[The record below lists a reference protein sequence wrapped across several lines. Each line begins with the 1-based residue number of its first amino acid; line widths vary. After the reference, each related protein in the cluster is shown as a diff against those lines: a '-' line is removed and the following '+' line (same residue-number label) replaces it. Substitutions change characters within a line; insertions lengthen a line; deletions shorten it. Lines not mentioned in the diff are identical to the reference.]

1 MTTARSRVFCYPSSV
16 GARAGGVFRV
26 LTEGIVRIEEAIA
39 TGIEYEL
46 RVRKVYSEAAKKFQD
61 PVARRIFTVLADEE
75 DRHVAYL
82 EHRLEEWQRTGA
94 VSAEVLETTIPSEA
108 AIDAAMSKLSRRMA
122 EQDYGVE
129 LEMLK
134 KALALEREATAFF
147 RQMVAELADEERK
160 LFARFVEIEAGHEAI
175 VQAEIDALS
184 GLGFWFDYTEFRLE
198 GA

>member
-1 MTTARSRVFCYPSSV
+1 
-16 GARAGGVFRV
+16 
-26 LTEGIVRIEEAIA
+26 VRIEEAIA

-147 RQMVAELADEERK
+147 RQMVGELADEERK
-160 LFARFVEIEAGHEAI
+160 LFARFVEVEAGHEAI